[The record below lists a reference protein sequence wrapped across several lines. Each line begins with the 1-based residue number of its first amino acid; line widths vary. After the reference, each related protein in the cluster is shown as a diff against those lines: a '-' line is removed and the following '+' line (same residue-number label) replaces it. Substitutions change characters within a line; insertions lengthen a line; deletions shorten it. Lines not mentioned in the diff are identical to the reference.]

1 MASDLGEFLR
11 ARRGRVQPGDLA
23 LRSTGV
29 RRVPGLRR
37 DELAALA
44 GVSSDYYTRIE
55 QGRVRP
61 SAQVLDSLARV
72 LALDPTEREHLRGL
86 AAGPA
91 PVAVRPREVVTA
103 GTLDLLSRLDDLPAL
118 VVGRT
123 LDALAWNPLG
133 GLLLGLTADGERN
146 MARRTFLL
154 PESRALYPRWT
165 EVAAETVAHLR
176 RLSVERDSRTEQ
188 LIGSLAVASPDFA
201 RLWGRHDVRAG
212 VTQRKTFHHRDAGT
226 FELEPQVLT
235 LAGSRQTLC
244 VYRAEPG
251 SRGADALVLLATVAE
266 AAPSPSQRSRR

>member
-61 SAQVLDSLARV
+61 SAQVLDSLAD
-72 LALDPTEREHLRGL
+72 ATEREHLRGL

-123 LDALAWNPLG
+123 LDALAWNPPG

-165 EVAAETVAHLR
+165 EVAAETVAHLQ

-188 LIGSLAVASPDFA
+188 LVGSLAVASPDFA

-212 VTQRKTFHHRDAGT
+212 VTPRKAFHHREAGT

-235 LAGSRQTLC
+235 LAASRQTLC

-251 SRGADALVLLATVAE
+251 SRGADALVLLATIAA
-266 AAPSPSQRSRR
+266 AAPSPRRRSRR